1 MGTCCARR
9 RSIELRRG
17 LLVLGVLAWAVPA
30 GAQDRVVTVHG
41 VAYDSLRGQ
50 PIKDAVVLVLGATRS
65 ATTDARGRFHLDSVA
80 PGIRTITLQH
90 ASLDSVG
97 LPGLSRRTII
107 SDSGS
112 DVLLAVPSFAT
123 LWRAACGT
131 KPPADTGFVYGTI
144 RDVVSGERIPDAT
157 VVLSWVITTVDKK
170 GGARQRRVIGETRTN
185 AQGSYAVC
193 GVPAAMWVRV
203 EARAG
208 DVTGGIDLPPG
219 ELRMQRRDLLL
230 GNPADSTSRGTISGI
245 LTDGEGFGYSEARIV
260 LDDSAETRSDGD
272 GRFAFPN
279 VRAGTRK
286 LEIFSIGMM
295 PIVTSVDVFPRDSA
309 AVAFQLRRVTTLDVV
324 RVMAPSNRARRL
336 AEGIEERRKSGFGYT
351 MDMTELA
358 AHADFATVLADMPGT
373 RLEYRDGGFN
383 AYVADGR
390 GGQCIPEVWI
400 DGHHMAM
407 ATLAMIRPKD
417 VTAIELYSRAA
428 TVPLQYRMIERRM
441 LCGAILVWT
450 NWAFGK

>member
-1 MGTCCARR
+1 MGTCSARR
-9 RSIELRRG
+9 PLSELRRG
-17 LLVLGVLAWAVPA
+17 LLLLGVLAWAVPA
-30 GAQDRVVTVHG
+30 GAQHGVVAIHG

-50 PIKDAVVLVLGATRS
+50 PIRDAVVLVLGTARS
-65 ATTDARGRFHLDSVA
+65 TTTDARGRFRIDSVA
-80 PGIRTITLQH
+80 PGIRTITMQH

-97 LPGLSRRTII
+97 LPGISRRTMI
-107 SDSGS
+107 SDGAR
-112 DVLLAVPSFAT
+112 DILLAVPSFAT
-123 LWRAACGT
+123 LWRAACGS

-144 RDVVSGERIPDAT
+144 RDVASGGLIPDAT
-157 VVLSWVITTVDKK
+157 VILSWVVTTVDKK
-170 GGARQRRVIGETRTN
+170 RGARQRRVVGETRTN

-208 DVTGGIDLPPG
+208 DMTGGIDIPPG
-219 ELRMQRRDLLL
+219 ELRMQRRDLFL
-230 GNPADSTSRGTISGI
+230 GNESDTASRGSITGM
-245 LTDGEGFGYSEARIV
+245 LTDAEGFGYSEARVV
-260 LDDSAETRSDGD
+260 LDDSAETRSGGD
-272 GRFAFPN
+272 GRFTFQD

-295 PIVTSVDVFPRDSA
+295 PIVTSVDVFPHDSA
-309 AVAFQLRRVTTLDVV
+309 TIALELRRVTTLDVV
-324 RVMAPSNRARRL
+324 RVIAPSNRARRI
-336 AEGIEERRKSGFGYT
+336 AEGIEERRRSGFGYT

-373 RLEYRDGGFN
+373 RLEYRDGSFN

-407 ATLAMIRPKD
+407 STLAMIRPKD

-428 TVPLQYRMIERRM
+428 TVPMQYRLIERRM